1 MPKVKRMKSSRKV
14 RIGRQSLNFQNP
26 FYTTGAELPPLKT
39 FTTGISGW
47 VPSVELAEKQQKQLL
62 DYGRQRAGIYTQE
75 EREKLEAYKLAQMR
89 SVMQLYTKLL
99 HDQSVADEERQD
111 VQNMINKRK
120 QEMQKLMKEYV
131 RSRQNRGTAPDNR
144 RRNLQRQIVQI
155 IDGLPR
161 RGPLANGTIET
172 ALNQMATLLGSPDM
186 TSKELRHE
194 IQRILG
200 YSERQIDETDTVL
213 SNMKISHRILS
224 SADYRDDRPRSETTQ
239 NNSGEG
245 RRTREW
251 IKIARNNDFRERMEP
266 DPVAVDVNGQ
276 GVFDDSFK
284 AKRLF
289 QILKP
294 AIGYTRPLEAPKP
307 AIKERE
313 ERLNKRR
320 ELYRKGREA
329 IYGVAPSSDEINTA
343 MPEMAEPLSLKFIL
357 S

>member
-111 VQNMINKRK
+111 VARMINKRK

-131 RSRQNRGTAPDNR
+131 QSRQNRGTAPDNR

-155 IDGLPR
+155 INDLPTR
-161 RGPLANGTIET
+161 ALTNARIEGD
-172 ALNQMATLLGSPDM
+172 LNQMATLLGNPDM

-200 YSERQIDETDTVL
+200 YSERQIEETDAVL
-213 SNMKISHRILS
+213 SDMRIGRRILHGD
-224 SADYRDDRPRSETTQ
+224 DYRDDRPRTETTPT
-239 NNSGEG
+239 NSGEG
-245 RRTREW
+245 IRTREW
-251 IKIARNNDFRERMEP
+251 IKRARYNDFRERMEP